1 MTRKEKKFK
10 KAVALSYRAGED
22 NAPKVSAKGQGP
34 VAEKIIELA
43 REAGVPVREDADLVE
58 ILSHLDLNAEIPPD
72 TYVVVAEILSWVYRM
87 NSRAGK
93 TNDRSF
99 NSGTG

>member
-1 MTRKEKKFK
+1 MSDKRHR
-10 KAVALSYRAGED
+10 KAVALKYRPGED

-43 REAGVPVREDADLVE
+43 REAGVPIREDADLAE

-87 NSRAGK
+87 NNKAK
-93 TNDRSF
+93 D
-99 NSGTG
+99 

>member
-1 MTRKEKKFK
+1 MSDKRRK
-10 KAVALSYRAGED
+10 KAVALKYRAGED
-22 NAPKVSAKGQGP
+22 KAPKVSAKGQGP

-43 REAGVPVREDADLVE
+43 REAGVPVKEDADLAE

-87 NSRAGK
+87 NNKANL
-93 TNDRSF
+93 T
-99 NSGTG
+99 